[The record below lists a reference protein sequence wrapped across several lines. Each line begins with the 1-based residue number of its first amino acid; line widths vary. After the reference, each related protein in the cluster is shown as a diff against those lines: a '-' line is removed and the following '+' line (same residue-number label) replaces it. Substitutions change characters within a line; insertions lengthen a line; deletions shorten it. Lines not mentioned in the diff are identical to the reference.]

1 MPLPTFDIE
10 AVNWT
15 IPIAVGFFDGFNY
28 MEFVKEDDK
37 DEPLRKFLEFLRVN
51 HRGIKL
57 YAHFASRYDNK
68 LVLAQ
73 LSKMNERI
81 GLEAGLIRLKW
92 IEPGITFEDSFPLI
106 PMSLKKATKLF
117 GAPEKGEWDHDAGL
131 KPWEM
136 GNQLKTFKLYL
147 KNDCIALSNCLD
159 TLCECLGNTFGVMPS
174 ISLAT
179 TSAKAFNKGF
189 FNLDDIESNEEF
201 EPFIRQAI
209 YGGRNEVYKRY
220 GENIKEYDVKSMFV
234 SCYDTPVPTGKMKWM
249 KADLNTGCIAE
260 ATVKVPKDSYIGPL
274 PFRTPD
280 GRLIFPVGEFKGWWD
295 VRELKNAVDNFG
307 ADVTIR
313 RQLDSMEKVVLKE
326 FGEYIG
332 ELRGGKYDEF
342 WKMFGLSLSGKL
354 GQNRWRETVKH
365 WEFIEDFQGWWPL
378 DKEETYFISKEYAR
392 RAPYIKAA
400 VSMRIRAEARI
411 RHLNHILKAATLG
424 EIFYGD
430 TDSIFTTAT
439 LPTGDNI
446 GDLSMFGLA
455 ERGYFIKQKLYAII
469 EDGKMRQRSAGFSD
483 LKLVEADF
491 KKLLEGG
498 DIDIKKDS
506 ISTYKLIM
514 HEKEAKLFET
524 WRKVK
529 GRASS
534 SRISEDLD
542 SRPICLPE
550 DLKLL
555 YL

>member
-1 MPLPTFDIE
+1 
-10 AVNWT
+10 
-15 IPIAVGFFDGFNY
+15 
-28 MEFVKEDDK
+28 
-37 DEPLRKFLEFLRVN
+37 
-51 HRGIKL
+51 
-57 YAHFASRYDNK
+57 
-68 LVLAQ
+68 
-73 LSKMNERI
+73 
-81 GLEAGLIRLKW
+81 
-92 IEPGITFEDSFPLI
+92 
-106 PMSLKKATKLF
+106 
-117 GAPEKGEWDHDAGL
+117 
-131 KPWEM
+131 
-136 GNQLKTFKLYL
+136 
-147 KNDCIALSNCLD
+147 
-159 TLCECLGNTFGVMPS
+159 
-174 ISLAT
+174 
-179 TSAKAFNKGF
+179 
-189 FNLDDIESNEEF
+189 
-201 EPFIRQAI
+201 
-209 YGGRNEVYKRY
+209 
-220 GENIKEYDVKSMFV
+220 MFV
-234 SCYDTPVPTGKMKWM
+234 SCYDSPVPTGKMKWM
-249 KADLNTGCIAE
+249 KPDLSTGCIAE
-260 ATVKVPKDSYIGPL
+260 ATVKIPKDSYIGPL
-274 PFRTPD
+274 PYRTPD

-354 GQNRWRETVKH
+354 GQNRWRETVRH
-365 WEFIEDFQGWWPL
+365 WDLIEDFQGWWPL
-378 DKEETYFISKEYAR
+378 DKEETYFISKEYAK

-400 VSMRIRAEARI
+400 ISMRIRAEARI
-411 RHLNHILKAATLG
+411 RHLKHILKAATLG

-439 LPTGDNI
+439 LQTGDNI

-469 EDGKMRQRSAGFSD
+469 ENGKMRQRSAGFSD

-498 DIDIKKDS
+498 DIDIKKDT

-542 SRPICLPE
+542 SRPICLPD